1 MTQADV
7 AIVGI
12 ACRFPGD
19 AKCPSALGDMLMQGR
34 DAWTKVPSSRFNVDA
49 FYHPSQKRKASMVCK
64 GGYFLQDD
72 ITKWDAPFFALSS
85 TEAQAVDP
93 QQRLLLE
100 IAYESL
106 ENAGIP
112 IEAVAGTDTAC
123 YVGGFNSNYKS
134 IISRDLLDTPQY
146 SMTGCASSMLANR
159 EPARPVVDYGH
170 GLLELHG
177 SSAPSM
183 RIHPV

>member
-1 MTQADV
+1 MVCFET
-7 AIVGI
+7 
-12 ACRFPGD
+12 P
-19 AKCPSALGDMLMQGR
+19 PSICCVNRRHQ
-34 DAWTKVPSSRFNVDA
+34 
-49 FYHPSQKRKASMVCK
+49 VCK

-159 EPARPVVDYGH
+159 VSWF
-170 GLLELHG
+170 L
-177 SSAPSM
+177 
-183 RIHPV
+183 